1 MSGELFL
8 GLALLVS
15 LLGLL
20 YLLWPKSVA
29 EPPRF
34 ITPHRNSRRRN

>member
-1 MSGELFL
+1 MNGELFL

-20 YLLWPKSVA
+20 YLLWPKSV
-29 EPPRF
+29 EEQPRF
-34 ITPHRNSRRRN
+34 TTPHRNGRRRG